1 MNHRRRR
8 RHHHHHRHHPHP
20 HPSLFVTSLDN
31 PGPVD
36 EHMGLLGF
44 SCWLLS
50 PSHHNQA
57 DSLGTAHKHLVKNH
71 LGHTDLE
78 RVLNISVAR
87 LHRLHHLSECLLATA
102 AYDASYDM
110 DWHGWFVPAPE
121 QTWEL
126 AVSVSVS
133 ISGAVEFSSISGTT
147 THSTKSK
154 SVMHAANP
162 AAHFV
167 ARQYFARWH
176 THFLVQTYVCLYY
189 NSPHGFGLLFGGGL
203 WLDTLWIY
211 LIMSVLA
218 CSQLSMSSAK

>member
-1 MNHRRRR
+1 MNIYHVLSTGYGIRVPNPNRFMNHHRRR
-8 RHHHHHRHHPHP
+8 HHHRHHPHP

-87 LHRLHHLSECLLATA
+87 LHRLHHLSECLLETA
-102 AYDASYDM
+102 AYDASNDM

-162 AAHFV
+162 QFCGQAIFCQMA
-167 ARQYFARWH
+167 Y
-176 THFLVQTYVCLYY
+176 
-189 NSPHGFGLLFGGGL
+189 
-203 WLDTLWIY
+203 TLSGSDLCM
-211 LIMSVLA
+211 LIL
-218 CSQLSMSSAK
+218 